1 MITANAA
8 QPLRRRLPPPRPR
21 SGARVSLVGWI
32 EDLQAHG
39 FSSFSTAEAQQTLGS
54 SEANVQVGLSRLTR
68 KGQLIRP
75 VKGLYVIVAPEHR
88 AIGGPPPLWYIDAV
102 MQHLGM
108 RYYVGLLRAA
118 ALHGAS
124 QQAPQ
129 ELQVISD
136 AQRRVRTVG
145 RGRIRWVTK
154 MDVASAAVQQM
165 VTPTGTITVSSPE
178 VTAADLVRYPQH
190 AGYWDNIATVL
201 ADLGARLD
209 AERLAVAVR
218 NDHVTA
224 RRLGYLL
231 DLVGHHHQAD
241 RLRAELETPGT
252 RIYPLDPS
260 QLIRGAPID
269 ERWHLAINTSVDPDY

>member
-1 MITANAA
+1 M
-8 QPLRRRLPPPRPR
+8 
-21 SGARVSLVGWI
+21 SLVGWI
-32 EDLQAHG
+32 EDLQAYG
-39 FSSFSTAEAQQTLGS
+39 FSSFSAAEAQETLGS
-54 SEANVQVGLSRLTR
+54 SAANVQVGLSRLTR

-108 RYYVGLLRAA
+108 PYYVGLLSAA

-129 ELQVISD
+129 ELQVVC
-136 AQRRVRTVG
+136 AGQRRVRTMG

-154 MDVASAAVQQM
+154 MDMASVAVQQM
-165 VTPTGTITVSSPE
+165 TTTTGTITVSSPE
-178 VTAADLVRYPQH
+178 ATAADLVRYPHH

-201 ADLGARLD
+201 GDLGAHLNP
-209 AERLAVAVR
+209 ERLSVALR

-231 DLVGHHHQAD
+231 DLVGHHEQAD
-241 RLRAELETPGT
+241 RLRAELERRSPRT
-252 RIYPLDPS
+252 YPLDPS
-260 QLIRGAPID
+260 QPIRGAPVD
-269 ERWHLAINTSVDPDY
+269 ERWHLAINTSIDPD